1 MNRIAK
7 TIVVA
12 ALFLSIGGIK
22 AQEVSPVD
30 FLRMNPYQMK
40 SNPATDLPYKSVMT
54 LLVGNVGMDFQ
65 NPSLRYDNLFDFDA
79 QGRPVTVNLKKF
91 ANSLN
96 EDNALRFSMN
106 ENLFT
111 FYHRLEVGML
121 TFGYDVRVQGD
132 MHFNDDLFSLLANG
146 NAAFLGENNPADI
159 SLGLNAMAYQQFAA
173 GYQLN
178 VNRYISVGGRVK
190 LLLGFANVSTE
201 NFKLK
206 MVTDPASYALRLYE
220 NIAMRASLP
229 SFFTIR
235 DGRLVTAGNLAFSD
249 LFSNPGFAV
258 DLGAEFHLTDQIG
271 VVAAVQDLGF
281 ISWKANNMQLTGNV
295 NDAGPMYD
303 EGSFLFEGMAI
314 DQLQRII
321 SDEYYRELFLDTLK
335 QYFQLEVTP
344 AERYSTMLNANVLL
358 RGYYDLTPENRVS
371 VQAQG
376 CFMNGGFNPAFTV
389 AYSGS
394 FFEMLDVCAT
404 YTVMK
409 DSYTNF
415 GIGLGGNFNTFHI
428 YLASNNIL
436 GAFMPLNS
444 KSFNV
449 QAGIVFNMR
458 EKDYTRGSRVPGY
471 LR

>member
-7 TIVVA
+7 TIVAV
-12 ALFLSIGGIK
+12 ALFVTFGGIQ

-30 FLRMNPYQMK
+30 FLRANPYQMK
-40 SNPATDLPYKSVMT
+40 SNPAVELPYNSVMS
-54 LLVGNVGMDFQ
+54 LLVGNVGLDFQ
-65 NPSLRYDNLFDFDA
+65 NPSLKYNNLFDFDA
-79 QGRPVTVNLKKF
+79 QGRPVTVNLDKF

-111 FYHRLEVGML
+111 LFHRLEVGML

-132 MHFNDDLFSLLANG
+132 MHFNDGLFSLLANG
-146 NAAFLGENNPADI
+146 NAAFVGENNPANV
-159 SLGLNAMAYQQFAA
+159 SLGFNTTAFQQFAV
-173 GYQLN
+173 GYQMN
-178 VNRYISVGGRVK
+178 FRKRFSVGARAK

-201 NFKLK
+201 AFEVK
-206 MVTDPASYALRLYE
+206 MVTNPTTYALRIYE
-220 NIAMRASLP
+220 NIAMNASLP
-229 SFFTIR
+229 SFFSMK
-235 DGRLVTAGNLAFSD
+235 DGKLVTSGNLAFSD

-258 DLGAEFHLTDQIG
+258 DLGAEFHVTDQIG

-281 ISWKANNMQLTGNV
+281 ISWKANNFQMIGNI
-295 NDAGPMYD
+295 NDAGSMYD
-303 EGSFLFEGMAI
+303 EGSFLFEGIAI
-314 DQLQRII
+314 DQLQRIV

-335 QYFQLEVTP
+335 QYFQLDITP
-344 AERYSTMLNANVLL
+344 AERYSTMLNTNVLL
-358 RGYYDLTPENRVS
+358 RGYYDLDQENRIS
-371 VQAQG
+371 LQAQG
-376 CFMNGGFNPAFTV
+376 CFMKGGFSPAFTV
-389 AYSGS
+389 AYSGT

-404 YTVMK
+404 YTLMK

-436 GAFMPLNS
+436 GAITPLNS